1 MAGQDAR
8 KYHFAVPP
16 RLVLLSSDKMLADA
30 FGRACADQGAR
41 LEVHPSASA
50 VPAAWGS
57 ADERA
62 AGVVADALSLRD
74 RERRR
79 LLELHASPG
88 APPFILLEPPESSSL
103 AARGSPVRLFWP
115 PDEGFLEEL
124 RVSGDPAVL
133 LLADP
138 SYVLTG
144 LLSPRLKAAGW
155 TVVEAANPAGGVR
168 LCAQALSPTISVA
181 PCPTD
186 LLEAE
191 AWVVRAKEARADA
204 RVLVAEARAP
214 LHAAET
220 ALRRRR
226 PAALPRR
233 LLPAVP
239 DLLLGRE
246 APDLLSL
253 GRVLLVEP
261 DKAERSRLALALL
274 EEGYEAFAAPDVA
287 GAAALAAEDRCHVA
301 VFTGF
306 ASDPAAIEASAARLR
321 EADKDLRL
329 VLVARREVGADAPKG
344 IAAAN
349 ELKGLQAAV
358 AVGLDDCLLAPVEGD
373 RLAFALRRAIDRRR
387 LQVENDRLLK
397 ALRRS
402 NGELEALTGFQKKF
416 FAVVAHDVKNP
427 LSAILGYAQLMRMK
441 SKDETLGKSIGNM
454 ESAARTLNGLI
465 SDLVDFAAIESGK
478 LRVNPEELD
487 LAAVVADVRARVQ
500 VAAEKRRITLHVSV
514 PDALPAL
521 PGDPLRVGQVIQN
534 LCTNAVQYT
543 PEGGA
548 MFLEVR
554 RDPAQLV
561 VSVRDTGIGISKEDL
576 PRIFERF
583 FQASNAVQMRR
594 AGFGLGLKIAQEI
607 VRAHGGTI
615 GVASEL
621 GQGST
626 FAFTLPLARSSPT

>member
-1 MAGQDAR
+1 M
-8 KYHFAVPP
+8 PP
-16 RLVLLSSDKMLADA
+16 RLILVSSDKMLADA
-30 FGRACADQGAR
+30 FGRACADRGAK
-41 LEVHPSASA
+41 LEVYPSASA
-50 VPAAWGS
+50 VPAAWG
-57 ADERA
+57 AGEDRA
-62 AGVVADALSLRD
+62 AGVAADALSLRD

-79 LLELHASPG
+79 LLELHAAPG
-88 APPFILLEPPESSSL
+88 APPFVLLEPPESSML
-103 AARGSPVRLFWP
+103 ASRGYPVRLFWP
-115 PDEGFLEEL
+115 PDEGFLEEV
-124 RVSGDPAVL
+124 RQSGDPALL

-138 SYVLTG
+138 SLVQIG
-144 LLSPRLKAAGW
+144 LLNPRLQKAGW
-155 TVVEAANPAGGVR
+155 AVQEAANPDAAVR
-168 LCAQALSPTISVA
+168 LCAQALSQTAVVA
-181 PCPTD
+181 AFSPD
-186 LLEAE
+186 LLDAE
-191 AWVVRAKEARADA
+191 NCVVRAKEARGDT

-214 LHAAET
+214 LHSAEA

-239 DLLLGRE
+239 DVLLGLD
-246 APDLLSL
+246 APDPLSL

-261 DKAERSRLALALL
+261 DKTERARLALALL
-274 EEGYEAFAAPDVA
+274 DEGYEAFATPDLA
-287 GAAALAAEDRCHVA
+287 SAAALAASDRCHVA
-301 VFTGF
+301 VFSGF
-306 ASDPAAIEASAARLR
+306 ASDPEAVSGSAAKLR

-387 LQVENDRLLK
+387 LQVENNRLLA
-397 ALRRS
+397 ALRKS

-441 SKDETLGKSIGNM
+441 AKDQTLGKAIGNM

-478 LRVNPEELD
+478 LRVNPEALD
-487 LAAVVADVRARVQ
+487 LSAVVAEVRARVQ
-500 VAAEKRRITLHVSV
+500 VAAEKRRIALHVSV
-514 PDALPAL
+514 PPAL
-521 PGDPLRVGQVIQN
+521 PPLRGDPLRVGQVIQN

-543 PEGGA
+543 PEGGS
-548 MFLEVR
+548 MFLSIALF
-554 RDPAQLV
+554 PAHV
-561 VSVRDTGIGISKEDL
+561 TVSVRDTGIGISKEDL

-583 FQASNAVQMRR
+583 FQASNAV
-594 AGFGLGLKIAQEI
+594 
-607 VRAHGGTI
+607 
-615 GVASEL
+615 
-621 GQGST
+621 
-626 FAFTLPLARSSPT
+626 